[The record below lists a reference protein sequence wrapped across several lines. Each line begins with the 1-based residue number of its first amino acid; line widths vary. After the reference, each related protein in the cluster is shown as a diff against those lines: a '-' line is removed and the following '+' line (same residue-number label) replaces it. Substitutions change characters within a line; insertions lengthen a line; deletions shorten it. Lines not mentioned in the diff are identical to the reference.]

1 MFDTPRKI
9 DLFKQYL
16 SVPTM
21 GNTDDDEDNYYKKKL
36 PPELSS
42 DPLMSSLLTQN
53 VSNKLDIAISSECL
67 TSFVEMF
74 NDLSKDI
81 CIPIVVT
88 NENTVIFDNP
98 LPKETLTARER
109 NKIVYDWVFK
119 SFCLDWK
126 RHKPVTANQQKMDT
140 SQSKVKTKDKETI
153 DWDSELDE
161 NLQYNMWA
169 FGDMNILIRHQMDGE
184 YQNVK

>member
-1 MFDTPRKI
+1 MPSKET
-9 DLFKQYL
+9 
-16 SVPTM
+16 
-21 GNTDDDEDNYYKKKL
+21 NDDDSEEHYKKKL
-36 PPELSS
+36 PPNLST
-42 DPLMSSLLTQN
+42 DPVIPSLLTQDTN
-53 VSNKLDIAISSECL
+53 NKPDIMISSECL
-67 TSFVEMF
+67 VSFVEMF

-88 NENTVIFDNP
+88 DEKTIIFDNP

-126 RHKPVTANQQKMDT
+126 KRKLVTPIQLKTDT
-140 SQSKVKTKDKETI
+140 PQNKLKTDDLT
-153 DWDSELDE
+153 WDNELDE

-169 FGDMNILIRHQMDGE
+169 FGDVKILIRHQMDGD
-184 YQNVK
+184 YRDVR